1 MYIDLVRPGETLAAV
16 AARTGVEASRLQE
29 LNNLE
34 SAAVTAGQALII
46 PSNRYVV
53 QPGDT
58 LWEISRRAGVSTQ
71 ALQRANPAAARVLR
85 PGQALRVPEPD
96 RRPAEIIGYLPLTD
110 PGVTAADIGRWGIPL
125 TYVAIF
131 AYLIDQAGTLTP
143 VDDAAAIRAA
153 RAVGARPLMSIA
165 NMQAGG
171 AFSPVIARAIIA
183 TPVVRERVISAILRI
198 VAEKGYD
205 GVDSDIENIDV
216 SEREGYVDFLREL
229 KERLGE
235 GRLLTVAVPPKWD
248 EFTFAYA
255 RGHDYAGIG
264 RVADRVY
271 LMNYEFHWVGGP
283 PGAIAPLPSV
293 RRALLY
299 AARQMEARKILSGIS
314 TTAYDWPLPDTPEN
328 RARAWSHQEAL
339 AIAIRE
345 GVPIRYDPVSETPW
359 FRYRAD
365 GAEREVWF
373 EDARSLLMKFQLLRE
388 AGVAGTGIWQL
399 GAFSPQFP
407 PLVNALFQV
416 RRA

>member
-1 MYIDLVRPGETLAAV
+1 MYVDLVRPGETLAAV
-16 AARTGVEASRLQE
+16 AARTGVEAARLQE
-29 LNNLE
+29 LNNLP

-58 LWEISRRAGVSTQ
+58 LWEIGRRSGVSAQ
-71 ALQRANPAAARVLR
+71 MLQRANPAATRTLR
-85 PGQALRVPEPD
+85 PGQALRLPD
-96 RRPAEIIGYLPLTD
+96 PVRRQAEIIGYLPLTD
-110 PGVTAADIGRWGIPL
+110 PGVTATDIGKWGIPF
-125 TYVAIF
+125 TYVAVF
-131 AYLIDQAGTLTP
+131 AYLIDQAGTITP
-143 VDDAAAIRAA
+143 VDDAAAISAA

-171 AFSPVIARAIIA
+171 AFSPEIARAIIA
-183 TPVVRERVISAILRI
+183 TPAVRERVISAILRL

-216 SEREGYVDFLREL
+216 TERAGYVDFLREL
-229 KERLGE
+229 KARLGE
-235 GRLLTVAVPPKWD
+235 GRILTVAVPPKWD

-299 AARQMEARKILSGIS
+299 AARQMAAGKILSGIS

-328 RARAWSHQEAL
+328 RARPWSHMEAQ

-359 FRYRAD
+359 FRYREG

-373 EDARSLLMKFQLLRE
+373 EDARSLLLKFELIRE
-388 AGVAGTGIWQL
+388 VGVAGTGIWQL
-399 GAFSPQFP
+399 GAFSPQFS
-407 PLVNALFQV
+407 PLVRSLFQV
-416 RRA
+416 ERT